1 METRLVKAKGD
12 LEQVLKDML
21 AEQEKKNYL
30 AAEELK
36 KKANQLKAEIE
47 TLEKKGN
54 KKQQRRVIEDVQA
67 MHEDEIK
74 NWRAKWDAEIE
85 DFNQKSDELEN

>member
-30 AAEELK
+30 AAEVL
-36 KKANQLKAEIE
+36 
-47 TLEKKGN
+47 N
-54 KKQQRRVIEDVQA
+54 KNAI
-67 MHEDEIK
+67 HI
-74 NWRAKWDAEIE
+74 
-85 DFNQKSDELEN
+85 